1 MIKNFEKVKGQLNDL
16 ADALN
21 KFKSETVQL
30 KLIELLF
37 GNIDSEKPDEKAPD
51 KAIAE
56 PVVKRK
62 RPGRPPKVVAEVES
76 QPEKEPKAPKALKA
90 PKAPKEPK
98 APKAPKAP
106 KVPKTPKEKKKPE
119 PRKRSSDRPGP
130 STALNQLLDTDFF
143 GQKRTIGDIVNHFVA
158 AFNSQYKSTDL
169 SGTLAKLAKD
179 GKLFREKNPETNQ
192 FEYTKG

>member
-1 MIKNFEKVKGQLNDL
+1 MIKNFEKVKVQLNEL

-30 KLIELLF
+30 RLIELLF
-37 GNIDSEKPDEKAPD
+37 GDVGKEEPVEKTTSVAVD
-51 KAIAE
+51 E

-62 RPGRPPKVVAEVES
+62 RPGRPPKVVAEVEP
-76 QPEKEPKAPKALKA
+76 QPEVAPSAPEKA
-90 PKAPKEPK
+90 PKAPKAPKKQK

-106 KVPKTPKEKKKPE
+106 KVQKEKKKPVAK
-119 PRKRSSDRPGP
+119 KRASDRPGP
-130 STALNQLLDTDFF
+130 STALNQLLNTDFF
-143 GQKRTIGDIVNHFVA
+143 EQKRTIGDIVNHFMTA
-158 AFNSQYKSTDL
+158 YNSQYKSTDL

-192 FEYTKG
+192 FEYNKA